1 MNIRDVVF
9 GVVFIVF
16 GACIYYD
23 TLDYPKAG
31 PGLPGPDFFP
41 RIVSILIIIFA
52 LVLTI
57 KGLLEKDFKTNFSI
71 SFSNIFRSSGFYNAI
86 SIILSVIAYIYLV
99 NILGY
104 ILTIFL
110 ILFVTMMLMK
120 VPIHHNIIITLAIT
134 FGTYLLFGIVLKIN
148 LPMGVFR

>member
-1 MNIRDVVF
+1 MNIRDVIF
-9 GVVFIVF
+9 GIVFIVF

-57 KGLLEKDFKTNFSI
+57 KGLLEKDFKIDFP

-86 SIILSVIAYIYLV
+86 SIILGVIAYIYLV
-99 NILGY
+99 NVLGY

-120 VPIHHNIIITLAIT
+120 VPIYHNIIITLSIT
-134 FGTYLLFGIVLKIN
+134 FGTYFLFGIVLKIN